1 MKLQIK
7 TITCILLFVVLQF
20 SGLWQANAATAPTIT
35 VKGTVV
41 DVEGAP
47 VIGAAVMEKGTTNGA
62 VADVNGNFSLR
73 VAEGATLEVTCIG
86 YATAEVKAAAEVRI
100 VLEADSMT
108 LNETVVVGY
117 GTQRV
122 ATVTGSVSQVN
133 SEKLNT
139 VPVGNT
145 THTLAGQL
153 PGLTTKQTSG
163 LPGQDDASLQ
173 IRNFGSPLVIIDGA
187 EGSIS
192 SLDPGQIESISI
204 LKDGSG
210 SIYGARAGNGVILVT
225 TKTGSNQKPT
235 VTVNSS
241 VTMSGNIIAV
251 KPASSYLRAR
261 RTNDSLVESG
271 NQPKYSD
278 EELEKFKVGTEDG
291 YLNTDW
297 YGAITRK
304 FAPQQNHNISIS
316 GGTDKTKYYGYF
328 GYNHQEL
335 EFTANS
341 GYYDKYNFQTNF
353 STKVFDRFKV
363 GMNIQYT
370 RTDKNYTAGCD
381 LFQDGSNFWTGCV
394 YEADPQYPLYL
405 PDKSK
410 LSYSGM
416 QNGSP
421 LWAINPE
428 LSGTY
433 HQLRNNS
440 RVNGFAEYSF
450 KYVPGLKAKANVIFQ
465 YNNTTLKWMRI
476 RGKFYTYDKA
486 SDTYTFA
493 TSSVEPTHL
502 QMDESWSTSTV
513 QQYSLDYNGD
523 FNGHHIGAL
532 AMFES
537 TLDHGQ
543 GFSTK
548 RTDFATAIIQEMSAG
563 DVNTATNSS
572 WSSNYGRT
580 SFIGRVNYSYNDK
593 YMVEAIIRGDASSR
607 FSKKYRL
614 GWFPSVSAGWNIA
627 RENFMA
633 NATAVDNLKLRA
645 SYGQSGY
652 DGVADFNYLTGY
664 VQDLPYV
671 VGTTNVTGLAS
682 AGLANELLSWE
693 RMGIFNIGVDF
704 SFWGR
709 KLYGEADFFRRD
721 RTGIPGY
728 RSSSLP
734 STFGATLPQ
743 ENLNAIG
750 TTGFE
755 LKLGTAGAA
764 GDFTYDISGNI
775 SYARS
780 KWTAYDQ
787 AEETDPDRARLYTLK
802 GQYTDAQFGY
812 KSEGLFQS
820 QEEIDTWLQ
829 TTKYDPADGG
839 NNDLLRP
846 GDVKLVDTNGDG
858 LINWRDKVEIG
869 KGGTPHWMTG
879 LNFNFAYKGFDL
891 SLLFQGAWGYTWA
904 VSFDSRCENTNELYY
919 REGNTTSALLP
930 CLSSTPTNGW
940 SSDLTYRNVAYLRLK
955 NASFGYSLPST
966 VLKKIGIQKLRFYIG
981 GMNLF
986 TLSTL
991 SKYGVDPETSGQ
1003 AGRAYP
1009 QQYTLSAGVNLVF

>member
-20 SGLWQANAATAPTIT
+20 SGLWHANAATAPTIP
-35 VKGTVV
+35 VKGIVV

-47 VIGAAVMEKGTTNGA
+47 VIGAAVIEKGTTNGA

-86 YATAEVKAAAEVRI
+86 YATTEVKAAADVRV
-100 VLEADSMT
+100 VLEVDNLT

-173 IRNFGSPLVIIDGA
+173 IRNFGSPLVIVDGA

-192 SLDPGQIESISI
+192 NLDPGQIESISI

-225 TKTGSNQKPT
+225 TKSGANQKPT
-235 VTVNSS
+235 VSINSS
-241 VTMSGNIIAV
+241 VTMTGSISAV
-251 KPASSYLRAR
+251 KPANSFQRAQMSNDRSIETGGQPSY
-261 RTNDSLVESG
+261 TE
-271 NQPKYSD
+271 
-278 EELEKFKVGTEDG
+278 EELEKFKVGTDPD
-291 YLNTDW
+291 YLNSDW
-297 YGAITRK
+297 YGTVVRPLT
-304 FAPQQNHNISIS
+304 PQQNHNISVS

-335 EFTANS
+335 EFTKNS
-341 GYYDKYNFQTNF
+341 GYYDKYNFQANF
-353 STKVFDRFKV
+353 STKVFERFKV

-370 RTDKNYTAGCD
+370 RTDKNYTAGGD
-381 LFQDGSNFWTGCV
+381 LFQDGTNFWCGIM
-394 YEADPQYPLYL
+394 YEADPRYPLYL
-405 PDKSK
+405 PDRSK
-410 LSYSGM
+410 LSYANM

-421 LWAINPE
+421 LWAIDPS

-433 HQLRNNS
+433 HQIRNNS

-450 KYVPGLKAKANVIFQ
+450 KYVPGLKAKANVIFS
-465 YNNTTLKWMRI
+465 YNSTYLKWMRI
-476 RGKFYTYDKA
+476 RGFFYEYELSTDE
-486 SDTYTFA
+486 YTFA
-493 TSSVEPTHL
+493 GSSVEPTHL
-502 QMDESWSTSTV
+502 QMQSDWSSNTV
-513 QQYSLDYNGD
+513 QQYSLDYSGD

-532 AMFES
+532 AMFET
-537 TLDHGQ
+537 TLTHSQ
-543 GFSTK
+543 GFQTK
-548 RTDFATAIIQEMSAG
+548 RLNFETSIIQEMSSGEAAS
-563 DVNTATNSS
+563 ATNSS
-572 WSSNYGRT
+572 WSSNYGRS
-580 SFIGRVNYSYNDK
+580 SFIGRLNYNYRDK

-607 FSKKYRL
+607 FSKQYRL

-627 RENFMA
+627 REDFMA
-633 NATAVDNLKLRA
+633 NATAVDNLKVRA
-645 SYGQSGY
+645 SYGMSGY

-664 VQDLPYV
+664 VNDIPYTV
-671 VGTTNVTGLAS
+671 GGTTVMGLAS

-693 RMGIFNIGVDF
+693 KMGIFNAGVDF

-728 RSSSLP
+728 RSASLP

-743 ENLNAIG
+743 ENLNAIA

-755 LKLGTAGAA
+755 LKLGTAGSA
-764 GDFTYDISGNI
+764 GDFTYDISANI

-787 AEETDPDRARLYTLK
+787 AEETDPDRARLYSNV
-802 GQYTDAQFGY
+802 GNYTDRQIGY
-812 KSEGLFQS
+812 KSDGLFRS
-820 QEEIDTWLQ
+820 QEEVDQFLAN
-829 TTKYDPADGG
+829 TTVYGVDNAMF
-839 NNDLLRP
+839 RP
-846 GDVKLVDTNGDG
+846 GDLRLVDLNGDG
-858 LINWRDKVEIG
+858 TIDWKDQTEIG
-869 KGGTPHWMTG
+869 KGSTPHWMTG
-879 LNFNFAYKGFDL
+879 WNFNFGFKGFDL
-891 SLLFQGAWGYTWA
+891 SLLFQGAWGYTYNIN
-904 VSFDSRCENTNELYY
+904 FDERCSNYCDLYY
-919 REGNTTSALLP
+919 RPGREDNALLP
-930 CLSSTPTNGW
+930 CRSTNSVNWYAT
-940 SSDLTYRNVAYLRLK
+940 DLTYRDVAYLRLK
-955 NASFGYSLPST
+955 NASFGYSLPKT
-966 VLKKIGIQKLRFYIG
+966 VLKKIGIQKLRIYVG

-986 TLSTL
+986 TISTL
-991 SKYGVDPETSGQ
+991 DKYGVDPEAPGATGM
-1003 AGRAYP
+1003 AYP
-1009 QQYTLSAGVNLVF
+1009 QQYTLSAGINLVF